1 MPDTKL
7 KSGDRS
13 TTGDLAMEINLLQY
27 VFMMRA
33 VVTGQNALYKIAI
46 EGHPSNTGVVRLPLL
61 VGVPPRV
68 DDLYQL
74 DDGDA

>member
-1 MPDTKL
+1 
-7 KSGDRS
+7 
-13 TTGDLAMEINLLQY
+13 
-27 VFMMRA
+27 
-33 VVTGQNALYKIAI
+33 VTGENALYRIAM

-74 DDGDA
+74 DDVDA